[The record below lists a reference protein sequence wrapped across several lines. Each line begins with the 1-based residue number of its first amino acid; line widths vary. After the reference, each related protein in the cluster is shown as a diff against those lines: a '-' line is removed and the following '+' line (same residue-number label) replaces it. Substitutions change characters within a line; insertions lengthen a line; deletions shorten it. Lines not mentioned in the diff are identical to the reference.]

1 MLLFFSGV
9 EVVAINDPF
18 IPLDYMVYMFK
29 YDSTHGRFKGEVAVA
44 GDKLVSILIYN
55 KDSKVMIW
63 NGKLLR
69 FTPFFRSSMARR
81 LLFLAKGTP
90 LLFHGVVPELTTL
103 WSLLVFSLPPK
114 RPQLIYK
121 VKIIF
126 TLSYR
131 ILFNE
136 VENMTTYCSFYVV
149 RKEKAQ
155 QKYLAKLEL
164 LDL

>member
-1 MLLFFSGV
+1 MVVGTLNSRSALENFPFASKTLFGITFPN
-9 EVVAINDPF
+9 NDFF
-18 IPLDYMVYMFK
+18 IDFTIL
-29 YDSTHGRFKGEVAVA
+29 SISRF
-44 GDKLVSILIYN
+44 
-55 KDSKVMIW
+55 W

-121 VKIIF
+121 VKIIYNI
-126 TLSYR
+126 SYR
-131 ILFNE
+131 ILCNE